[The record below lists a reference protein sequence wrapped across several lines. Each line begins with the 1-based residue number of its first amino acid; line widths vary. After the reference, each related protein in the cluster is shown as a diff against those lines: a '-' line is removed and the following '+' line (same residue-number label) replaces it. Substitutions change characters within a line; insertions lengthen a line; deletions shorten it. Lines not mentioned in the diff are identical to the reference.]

1 MDMDNF
7 FSYIREKYISTTL
20 LYAMIV
26 LLMGHPTL
34 PLIATAPNDEW
45 EQMFYQIISPLTLC
59 AAEFIRSMIHL
70 RLCVQLY
77 MATLHTKNTQEH
89 P

>member
-1 MDMDNF
+1 MDMEKF

-20 LYAMIV
+20 LYAIIV

-34 PLIATAPNDEW
+34 PLKATAPNDEW

-59 AAEFIRSMIHL
+59 VAEFIRSMIHP
-70 RLCVQLY
+70 RLCLLLY
-77 MATLHTKNTQEH
+77 VVTLHTKNTQEH